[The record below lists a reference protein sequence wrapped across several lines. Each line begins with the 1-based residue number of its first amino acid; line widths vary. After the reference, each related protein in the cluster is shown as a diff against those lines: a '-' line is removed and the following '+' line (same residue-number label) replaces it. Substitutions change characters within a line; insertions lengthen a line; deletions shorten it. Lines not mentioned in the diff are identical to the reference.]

1 MDDGYATFIAE
12 LEAGGFAAP
21 AEGEWS
27 AEQIAAHVA
36 RNHEALIEVSEALL
50 SDEPAAYSN
59 HEPIRNDLLDTYAR
73 TYGGLRGLADR
84 LAVTTITL
92 RELTA
97 RLEEY
102 GLTEVPVLIRDGDET
117 VVDES
122 IPWAKVLE
130 IDATGHL
137 ARHLRQLRALRPA
150 E

>member
-1 MDDGYATFIAE
+1 MADPRKLPYTAA
-12 LEAGGFAAP
+12 LERFDP
-21 AEGEWS
+21 S
-27 AEQIAAHVA
+27 AEPYCNMH
-36 RNHEALIEVSEALL
+36 
-50 SDEPAAYSN
+50 P
-59 HEPIRNDLLDTYAR
+59 
-73 TYGGLRGLADR
+73 
-84 LAVTTITL
+84 
-92 RELTA
+92 A